1 MKTNLLLD
9 NYLKTLRLPTFLKEY
24 SQAARQCGETNQ
36 RYEAFL
42 QHLAERE
49 VIERERNAVTRRVK
63 EANFPAQKELSS
75 YDFSAVP
82 KLSKKRVLD
91 LSKGE
96 FIEKRE
102 NIVLVGPPGVGKTHL
117 AIALAKEAC
126 RRGRRVK
133 FFTATGLATLFAEA
147 RAEKELRRLEAHIL
161 NRHLI
166 VVDELGYVP
175 LGQGGA
181 EHLFG
186 FFSQCYERTSVIV
199 TTNLPFSEWPQVFG
213 DERLTGALLDRL
225 THRVHI
231 LEVDGDSYRL
241 KASLKKREREDGA
254 AHRTAEVAAAAEL
267 ESVPDLQ
274 PTEAAPLLATES
286 EAPPAVE
293 VQSQTEAEATAGAD
307 TPPPGNQRRARRK
320 KRAAVVPVTE
330 GGAPAPEGN

>member
-24 SQAARQCGETNQ
+24 SQAARQCGEANQ

-241 KASLKKREREDGA
+241 KASLKKRERENGA
-254 AHRTAEVAAAAEL
+254 APEAAAEPAA
-267 ESVPDLQ
+267 EAPAPVDGSEPATA
-274 PTEAAPLLATES
+274 PPAEAAPSPEQ
-286 EAPPAVE
+286 APPDETAQPSAVAPAAGE
-293 VQSQTEAEATAGAD
+293 PGGSQ
-307 TPPPGNQRRARRK
+307 PRARRK
-320 KRAAVVPVTE
+320 KRAQVVPAQE
-330 GGAPAPEGN
+330 GGEPAPEGN